1 MIDLT
6 PIIEALIGLLATL
19 ITVKLIPWIKART
32 TNEQQSTI
40 RATVR
45 TLVFAAE
52 QMYGAGKGEEKL
64 AYVVDQLM
72 LKGIAVNRAEIEA
85 AIQENINRYTVT
97 PSKE

>member
-32 TNEQQSTI
+32 TNEQQAAI

-97 PSKE
+97 SAKE

>member
-32 TNEQQSTI
+32 TNEQQAAI

-85 AIQENINRYTVT
+85 AIKENINRYAVT

>member
-6 PIIEALIGLLATL
+6 LILDALLRLLAA
-19 ITVKLIPWIKART
+19 IIIVKVIPWIKART
-32 TNEQQSTI
+32 TNEQQATI

-72 LKGIAVNRAEIEA
+72 LKGITVNRAEIEA
-85 AIQENINRYTVT
+85 AIKENINRYTVT
-97 PSKE
+97 SAKE

>member
-6 PIIEALIGLLATL
+6 PIIEALVGLLASL
-19 ITVKLIPWIKART
+19 ITVWLIPWIKART
-32 TNEQQSTI
+32 TNEQQATI

-52 QMYGAGKGEEKL
+52 QMYGAGNGEEKL

-72 LKGIAVNRAEIEA
+72 LKGITVNRAEIEA
-85 AIQENINRYTVT
+85 AIKENINRYTVT
-97 PSKE
+97 SAKE